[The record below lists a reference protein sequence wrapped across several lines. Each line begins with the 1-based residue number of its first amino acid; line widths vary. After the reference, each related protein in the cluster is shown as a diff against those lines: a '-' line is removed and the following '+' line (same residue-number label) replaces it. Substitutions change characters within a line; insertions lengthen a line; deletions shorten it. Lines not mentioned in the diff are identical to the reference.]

1 MKQASPALAKALT
14 AYQAGRFADAVEVA
28 DSGLTRADGPT
39 RQNLLVILANSN
51 LKLGRKAEAAEA
63 FVNAAAAIAEKRA
76 LFLKF
81 AVDLFWGEGLHARIA
96 AVAADAARHHRGD
109 PAFLY
114 RLAMACKL
122 AGMLPDA
129 ETFIA
134 DLDLANPQH
143 FALLAEF
150 ETALGDPDRFY
161 RFLAEACRTHAE
173 SLPLNS
179 LRYARAINVADL
191 DATAKFSALQG
202 RGGPAAEALSR
213 NELAW
218 SRLMRSDDEAVHALP
233 SYDTLGLHRIDP
245 QDIPARRRLPS
256 KAGEKIR
263 IGYLSNDFHW
273 HATMI
278 LFEEVMQ
285 AHDRERFEITLF
297 CYTDEAVAD
306 YQKRWPPLL
315 RDAVVPV
322 RTMSDAEAA
331 ACIAAHGIDILVDLK
346 GFTTGARLGI
356 LNRSDAPVKAT
367 YLGYPGSL
375 TGMDVDYAITDPIV
389 TPDTSKPFYTEKLCR
404 LPETYQANGSRNRP
418 KPKALTRADLGL
430 PVDRLVFGSFNSP
443 GKITMTTLELWA
455 DVLRRVPGSVICLL
469 CREGLPRDNL
479 TAAFASRGVAAERLF
494 FFSGEAY
501 DRYLSRI
508 AAVDIA
514 LDTNPYNG
522 HTTTSDILWAGTP
535 LVTFK
540 GRSFASRVSESL
552 LKAISLPDLVAEGP
566 AGFADLAVA
575 LAGDPDR
582 LTEIRARLAA
592 NRVSAPLFD
601 TERFTS
607 HLERAYEMMIERA
620 RAGLAPDHID
630 VPALPPRDGVFLV

>member
-1 MKQASPALAKALT
+1 MKQAPSGMATALA
-14 AYQAGRFADAVEVA
+14 AYQAGRFADAVEA
-28 DSGLTRADGPT
+28 AEGALARADVKT

-51 LKLGRKAEAAEA
+51 LKLGRKVAAAEA
-63 FVNAAAAIAEKRA
+63 FVSAAAAIADKRA
-76 LFLKF
+76 LFLQF
-81 AVDLFWGEGLHARIA
+81 AVNLFADEGQHARTA
-96 AVAADAARHHRGD
+96 AIAADAARLHRGD

-122 AGMLPDA
+122 AGALA
-129 ETFIA
+129 EAESFIA

-143 FALLAEF
+143 FALLADF
-150 ETALGDPDRFY
+150 ETAIGDADRFY
-161 RFLAEACRTHAE
+161 LFLAEACRTRPQ

-191 DATAKFSALQG
+191 DATAEFSALQS
-202 RGGPAAEALSR
+202 RNDAAAEALCR

-218 SRLMRSDDEAVHALP
+218 SRLMRTDDERVHGLP
-233 SYDTLGLHRIDP
+233 SYDTLGLHRIEP
-245 QDIPARRRLPS
+245 QDIPARRRTPS

-297 CYTDEAVAD
+297 CYTDAADAD
-306 YQKRWPPLL
+306 YQRRWPVWM

-322 RTMSDAEAA
+322 RAMTDAEAA
-331 ACIAAHGIDILVDLK
+331 QCIAAHGINILVDLK

-356 LNRSDAPVKAT
+356 LNRSDAPVKVT

-389 TPDTSKPFYTEKLCR
+389 TPDTSKPFYTERLCR

-418 KPKALTRADLGL
+418 KPLALTRDDLGL
-430 PVDRLVFGSFNSP
+430 PNDRLVFGSFNSP
-443 GKITMTTLELWA
+443 AKITMTTLDLWA
-455 DVLRRVPGSVICLL
+455 DILRRVPDSVFCLL
-469 CREGLPRDNL
+469 CRKGLPRENL
-479 TAAFASRGVAAERLF
+479 AKVFASRGVAAERLI

-501 DRYLSRI
+501 DSYLSRI
-508 AAVDIA
+508 AAVDLA
-514 LDTNPYNG
+514 LDAYPCNG

-540 GRSFASRVSESL
+540 GGSFASRVSESL
-552 LKAISLPDLVAEGP
+552 LTAVGLPDLVADDA

-575 LAGDPDR
+575 LAGDRER
-582 LTEIRARLAA
+582 LAAVRARLAVS
-592 NRVSAPLFD
+592 RVSAPLFD
-601 TERFTS
+601 TERFAR

-620 RAGLAPDHID
+620 RAGLGPDHID
-630 VPALPPRDGVFLV
+630 VPALPARGGTFLV